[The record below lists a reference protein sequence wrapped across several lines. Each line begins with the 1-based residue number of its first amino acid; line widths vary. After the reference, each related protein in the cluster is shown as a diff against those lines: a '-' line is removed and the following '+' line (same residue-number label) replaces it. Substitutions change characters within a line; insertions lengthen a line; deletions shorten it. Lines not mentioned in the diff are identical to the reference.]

1 MNFLITLNTHN
12 VFDDFIFS
20 NEFNDLLFIIHTKY
34 SQ

>member
-12 VFDDFIFS
+12 VMNSNDH
-20 NEFNDLLFIIHTKY
+20 NEFNDFIFIIHTKY